1 VTSRRLAIGAA
12 GTAVLLAALDAYVVV
27 GVLIDMVRD
36 LGVPV
41 NHLERAT
48 PVVTGYLLGYV
59 AAMPLLSQ
67 VSDRFGRRPVLQL
80 CLIGFAAGSTLTA
93 VADQLPLLVAGRVL
107 QGIAGGAL
115 LPVTMA
121 LVADLWSER
130 RRSTALGVVGAAQEL
145 GSVLGTLYGVGLA
158 TAFGAW
164 SVTADLQPESWRWVF
179 WVNLPLT
186 AVAMVVVQLSVP
198 DGRPAGAAR
207 TRVDVVGGALLALAL
222 ALLVVGL
229 YNPDPAHSVLPS
241 WGLPTILAAL
251 VVLVGFVAWER
262 RSPVRL
268 LDPDGVRMGRFF
280 AILGVS
286 LAAGAALLVTLVN
299 VELFAQTLLGLDS
312 GQSALIL
319 IRFLIALPI
328 GALLGG
334 VIATRL
340 GERWVSVV
348 GLLIAAGGYL
358 LISRWPVDVLAATH
372 PFGLPVLDTDLAIAG
387 LGLGLVIAP
396 VSAAVLRVV
405 PATSHGVASAAVVVA
420 RMTGMLIGVAALTG
434 WGLYRFGVLTA
445 TLNTPLP
452 IGVTQEEFATRM
464 AEYGRALAAALLTE
478 YREIF
483 LATAVICL
491 AGAGLSLLLPAR
503 SATRQDRSPAPAAEE
518 STGRPEA
525 AS

>member
-1 VTSRRLAIGAA
+1 MGAA
-12 GTAVLLAALDAYVVV
+12 ATAVLLAALDAYVVV

-59 AAMPLLSQ
+59 AGMPLLGQ
-67 VSDRFGRRPVLQL
+67 LSDRYGRRSVLQL
-80 CLIGFAAGSTLTA
+80 CLLGFAIGSTMTA
-93 VADQLPLLVAGRVL
+93 VAEQLPLLVAGRVL

-121 LVADLWSER
+121 LVADLWSEH
-130 RRSTALGVVGAAQEL
+130 RRSAALGVVGAAQEL

-158 TAFGAW
+158 AVFNAW
-164 SVTADLQPESWRWVF
+164 RFTEDLQPQSWRWVF
-179 WVNLPLT
+179 WVNLPLA
-186 AVAMVVVQLSVP
+186 AVAMVVVQRSVP
-198 DGRPAGAAR
+198 GGRPTGPTR
-207 TRVDVVGGALLALAL
+207 GRVDLVGGSLLALAL

-251 VVLVGFVAWER
+251 VALALFVIWER
-262 RSPVRL
+262 RSTVRL
-268 LDPDGVRMGRFF
+268 LDPHGVRMGCFF

-286 LAAGAALLVTLVN
+286 LSAGAALLVTLVN
-299 VELFAQTLLGLDS
+299 VELFAQTLLGMDS
-312 GQSALIL
+312 GQAALVL

-334 VIATRL
+334 VIAARV
-340 GERWVSVV
+340 GERWVSVA

-358 LISRWPVDVLAATH
+358 LIARWPIDVLAATH
-372 PFGLPVLDTDLAIAG
+372 PFGLPALDTDLAVAG

-420 RMTGMLIGVAALTG
+420 RMTGMLIGVAVLTG

-452 IGVTQEEFATRM
+452 IGVTQDQYAAQLADYT
-464 AEYGRALAAALLTE
+464 RALSAALLTE

-483 LATAVICL
+483 LVTAVMCVV
-491 AGAGLSLLLPAR
+491 GAGLSLLLPAR
-503 SATRQDRSPAPAAEE
+503 PTSADRPAVRPEE
-518 STGRPEA
+518 SAGRPDA
-525 AS
+525 AP